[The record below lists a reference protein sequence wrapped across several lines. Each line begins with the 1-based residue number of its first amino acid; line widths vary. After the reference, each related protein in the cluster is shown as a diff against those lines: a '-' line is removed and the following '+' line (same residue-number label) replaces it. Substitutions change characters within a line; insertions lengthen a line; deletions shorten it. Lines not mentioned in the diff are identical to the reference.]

1 MARPR
6 EGTPISIN
14 LPKNALTQIRV
25 GYPSLQPEK
34 RRFLGPHHVRNNGS
48 YGLLERTGRYTR
60 KLAAERSPR
69 APSMQQPQV
78 RKDET
83 KGCLRKEE
91 TGLRPLHVGVNKSR
105 RRRFRGVCWILK
117 SERVPFLLWAFVL
130 RLATSYWF
138 FSSTAVSILATWLT
152 PQF

>member
-34 RRFLGPHHVRNNGS
+34 RRFLGPHNVRNNGS

-60 KLAAERSPR
+60 KLAAERSAGQHLWSRLKPFIQKKDIQKR
-69 APSMQQPQV
+69 AHYLVMISKKPCQM
-78 RKDET
+78 RG
-83 KGCLRKEE
+83 KGCEDPRC
-91 TGLRPLHVGVNKSR
+91 G
-105 RRRFRGVCWILK
+105 
-117 SERVPFLLWAFVL
+117 
-130 RLATSYWF
+130 ATE
-138 FSSTAVSILATWLT
+138 AEG
-152 PQF
+152 

>member
-1 MARPR
+1 MPR
-6 EGTPISIN
+6 RLRQSTGKADVKIFRTTRRHIQEDVAELDVLRNCACSF
-14 LPKNALTQIRV
+14 
-25 GYPSLQPEK
+25 LQQMK
-34 RRFLGPHHVRNNGS
+34 FT
-48 YGLLERTGRYTR
+48 ERTGRYTR

-78 RKDET
+78 R
-83 KGCLRKEE
+83 GCLRKEE

>member
-60 KLAAERSPR
+60 KLAAERSAGRNLWSRLKPFIQKE
-69 APSMQQPQV
+69 AHTKACTLFGDDFQ
-78 RKDET
+78 ET
-83 KGCLRKEE
+83 LPNEGE
-91 TGLRPLHVGVNKSR
+91 GV
-105 RRRFRGVCWILK
+105 
-117 SERVPFLLWAFVL
+117 
-130 RLATSYWF
+130 
-138 FSSTAVSILATWLT
+138 
-152 PQF
+152 